1 MSNGVMWITGRD
13 LFTHSDCC
21 APSNTCTTNL
31 STPQYAAIMAAHE
44 QIQTDSQNALMGVIV
59 AENRVNFDMTVNST
73 LAIDSDKGD
82 HAALCDRP
90 DWPWALPTIPT
101 LLSLKSVPD

>member
-1 MSNGVMWITGRD
+1 
-13 LFTHSDCC
+13 
-21 APSNTCTTNL
+21 
-31 STPQYAAIMAAHE
+31 MAAHE
-44 QIQTDSQNALMGVIV
+44 QILTDSQNALLGVIV
-59 AENRVNFDMTVNST
+59 AENRVNLDMTVNST

-82 HAALCDRP
+82 HGSLCDKP